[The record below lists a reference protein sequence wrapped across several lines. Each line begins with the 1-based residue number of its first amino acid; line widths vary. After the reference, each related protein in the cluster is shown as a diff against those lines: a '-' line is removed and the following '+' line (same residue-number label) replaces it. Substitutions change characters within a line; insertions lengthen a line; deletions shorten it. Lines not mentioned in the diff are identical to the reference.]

1 MEAADFGGWATKADM
16 RCADGLTIAPEA
28 FQHMH
33 GERVPLIWAH
43 QHDKADAVLGHAI
56 LEARDNGMYAYGFFN
71 DTPQGKNAAAQVQ
84 HEDLNALS
92 IYANQLDKRGN
103 RVVHGQ
109 IREVSLVLAGAN
121 PGAKIDFVSMAH
133 GYEDDESEA
142 IIHSGLP
149 LEFGDEDDDLQHD
162 GGDQTV
168 GDALDSLPEETQTL
182 FYSLLGA
189 ILSDNKGNDSKS
201 MAQGDN
207 DPNNLTHKE
216 GQNGV
221 TYNVFDQNKSP
232 KGGGSVNKLLTAD
245 EFKGIMTAAE
255 KGGSFKHAL
264 EDYALAHGI
273 TNLDIMFPNAQAL
286 DGTPQWL
293 KRRTEWVAGVLGSVS
308 HTPFAKVKTRWADIT
323 QDEARALGYIKGTY
337 KKEEWLSLSQRTT
350 GPTTVY
356 KKQKFDRDDLIDA
369 TELNTIP
376 WIQGE
381 MRLMLEEELARAILI
396 GDGRDPADP
405 DKIKDP
411 MAITD
416 GNGIRSILHEN
427 EMFASVVNV
436 NVDDANSSLE
446 EALDAL
452 VLAREYYKGTGT
464 PAFYTTQRFISRCLL
479 LRDTQGRRLYNTKA
493 DLAAYLDVSALIPVE
508 VMAQQEPNLIGIMVN
523 LADYNV
529 GADKGGEV
537 NLFDFFDID
546 YNQQK
551 YLMETRISGA
561 LATLKSALIVM
572 KTAATGVLATPTSPT
587 FVKATGVVT
596 IPTVTGVV
604 YKDGNGTTL
613 TAGAQTALAAG
624 ASMVVKA
631 TPASGYFFSTPSEG
645 TTWTFK
651 RPLS

>member
-43 QHDKADAVLGHAI
+43 QHDKPDAVLGHAI
-56 LEARDNGMYAYGFFN
+56 LEARDDGMYAYGFFN
-71 DTPQGKNAAAQVQ
+71 ETTQGQNAATQVA
-84 HEDLNALS
+84 HEDIVALS
-92 IYANQLDKRGN
+92 IYANQLDKRGT

-133 GYEDDESEA
+133 SGYEDDESEA
-142 IIHSGLP
+142 IIHSGMP
-149 LEFGDEDDDLQHD
+149 LEFGEEDDLQHD
-162 GGDQTV
+162 DETVQDVFDTLDDQQKDLFYFML
-168 GDALDSLPEETQTL
+168 GSALD
-182 FYSLLGA
+182 
-189 ILSDNKGNDSKS
+189 KGSPKPPGGS
-201 MAQGDN
+201 MAQGNN
-207 DPNNLTHKE
+207 DSNNLTHRE

-221 TYNVFDQNKSP
+221 TYNVFDQNKST
-232 KGGGSVNKLLTAD
+232 KGGGPNDKALTHDAL
-245 EFKGIMTAAE
+245 KGIFTAAE
-255 KGGSFKHAL
+255 KGGSFKNAIN
-264 EDYALAHGI
+264 DYAIEHGI
-273 TNLDIMFPNAQAL
+273 TNLEIMFPNAQAL

-323 QDEARALGYIKGTY
+323 QDEARALGYITGTY
-337 KKEEWLSLSQRTT
+337 KKDEWISLSQRST
-350 GPTTVY
+350 GPTTVI
-356 KKQKFDRDDLIDA
+356 KKQKFDRDELIDA
-369 TELNTIP
+369 TDLNTVP

-436 NVDDANSSLE
+436 NVDDADSSLE
-446 EALDAL
+446 EALDAI
-452 VLAREYYKGTGT
+452 VMAREFYKGTGT
-464 PAFYTTQRFISRCLL
+464 PAFYTTQKFISSCLL
-479 LRDTQGRRLYNTKA
+479 LRDQMGRRLYNTKA
-493 DLAAYLDVSALIPVE
+493 DLAAFLDVSTLIPVE
-508 VMAQQEPNLIGIMVN
+508 VMAQQEPNLLGIMVN

-546 YNQQK
+546 YNQLK

-561 LATLKSALIVM
+561 LATLKSALILM
-572 KTAATGVLATPTSPT
+572 KVSGSGVLATPTSPT

-624 ASMVVKA
+624 ASLVVKA
-631 TPASGYFFSTPSEG
+631 SAASGYFFATPTEG